1 LFQVLALE
9 IDGPVIRCAVLARK
23 GLKKVAI
30 SKYESFAR
38 LEEEGAP
45 LSADELSMVTARLP
59 ALPQDCVVVT
69 PRAAF
74 LQVALPEM
82 QAASGKKGWARKAR
96 GRMLAAALRQETEA
110 YTGMAAEEM
119 LLGYERLP
127 EVENEFWVTAYPLE
141 EYLQL
146 KEVLAASGLKL
157 KRVYPPDCCFAVA
170 STHFMTPGAGQCL
183 VIDAGAGALRLAKY
197 ERGRLYSYRSIPL
210 FETRQF
216 AEFNRKDWERLMT
229 ELGLEKAELARTWAG
244 KEKEGVPA
252 LAVTGVGSL
261 EASVP
266 VFLQSFLDQ
275 EVKALLM
282 PAGELVTAGACGG
295 DYATV
300 VGAALREL
308 LYPFLPGRALG
319 VSDQPPILQLAA
331 QKAYLAPVAVVLL
344 SFLVLGGHY
353 FLIVRQIEA
362 AEAELAVLAREREEV
377 RGAVARMQEDEKKV
391 TEFTEK
397 RLLLADKV
405 DYLQNRLP
413 QYGRLLYAVLSAMD
427 AEAGMNIKFVQI
439 ELLEQGRQ
447 FIVSGESADSGSIHR
462 LAVALQGEEWCSFA
476 KVEEIV
482 REVRE
487 GEALEE
493 PGFADELPGPPP
505 PEAGPLPGEE
515 LPGMGDGE
523 EALPVEEDTYAAL
536 PEEEMFAEEAMTA
549 VVFTFNTRVMLR
561 PEFFPERPFEEK
573 VQPVTEE
580 PATEETGERV
590 L

>member
-1 LFQVLALE
+1 MFQVLALE
-9 IDGPVIRCAVLARK
+9 IDGPVIRCAVVARK
-23 GLKKVAI
+23 GLKKVTI
-30 SKYESFAR
+30 SRHESFTR

-45 LSADELSMVTARLP
+45 LSPDELSMVTARLT
-59 ALPQDCVVVT
+59 AIPQDCVVVT

-82 QAASGKKGWARKAR
+82 QAVSAWKGRARKVR
-96 GRMLAAALRQETEA
+96 GAKLAAALRQETEA
-110 YTGMAAEEM
+110 YTGTAAEEM

-127 EVENEFWVTAYPLE
+127 EAENEFWVTAFPLE
-141 EYLQL
+141 EYRQL
-146 KEVLAASGLKL
+146 KEVLAAGGLRL

-170 STHFMTPGAGQCL
+170 AAHFMAPGAGQCL
-183 VIDAGAGALRLAKY
+183 VIDAGSGALRLANY
-197 ERGRLYSYRSIPL
+197 ERGRLYSYRSVPL
-210 FETRQF
+210 FEMRQF
-216 AEFNRKDWERLMT
+216 GEFTREDWEQLLA

-244 KEKEGVPA
+244 RTKGGEPA
-252 LAVTGVGSL
+252 LSVTGVGSL
-261 EASVP
+261 EESVP
-266 VFLQSFLDQ
+266 VFLKSFLDR
-275 EVKALLM
+275 EVTALAM
-282 PAGELVTAGACGG
+282 PAGEMVTAGVCGG

-300 VGAALREL
+300 AGAGLREL

-319 VSDQPPILQLAA
+319 VSDQLPILQQAA

-353 FLIVRQIEA
+353 LLIIRQIGA

-413 QYGRLLYAVLSAMD
+413 QYGRLLHAVLAAMD
-427 AEAGMNIKFVQI
+427 AEAGMAIKFVQI
-439 ELLEQGRQ
+439 ELLEQGKQ

-462 LAVALQGEEWCSFA
+462 LAVALQGEEWCAFG

-487 GEALEE
+487 EEALAE
-493 PGFADELPGPPP
+493 PGFVEELPGPLP

-523 EALPVEEDTYAAL
+523 EILPMEEDPFAGL
-536 PEEEMFAEEAMTA
+536 PEEAAFAEEAVPT
-549 VVFTFNTRVMLR
+549 VVFTFKTRVMLR

-573 VQPVTEE
+573 VEPVTEE
-580 PATEETGERV
+580 PEEEQEEEV